1 MSEQINTTEADKPAI
16 AIKTADQA
24 GAKKPA
30 GKTISHPRD
39 VATLVLTQI
48 NQVNAKKDEL
58 TMTIK
63 ALSDLTQQLAT
74 SYGKQMM
81 VIEHSPAESTPWK
94 SKTGPE
100 DKNIKGIN
108 GAAAA

>member
-1 MSEQINTTEADKPAI
+1 MTEQIKTTEADKPTI
-16 AIKTADQA
+16 EIKTADPA
-24 GAKKPA
+24 GAKRPA
-30 GKTISHPRD
+30 AQTISHPRD

-58 TMTIK
+58 TITIK

-81 VIEHSPAESTPWK
+81 VIEQLARRINALEG
-94 SKTGPE
+94 KTGAE
-100 DKNIKGIN
+100 DKNLKAIN